1 MNPEVFVRR
10 RFWFAVTAVMASSL
24 AVGVGL
30 AVAAAPNAT
39 KLSCK
44 MSLTTLPPAGSNAVS
59 QPALQGSQYGP
70 VHCPRAGFGG
80 GVMSDSFTVPDN
92 GNTVGTYTQYFSA
105 GSIKGSFV
113 LQPQEGSPISVG
125 SFESQSW
132 AGTVKI
138 TSGTGIYKGIKSVKA
153 PGMMICSSP
162 DSVHL
167 TCTVKIKAILPSTV

>member
-1 MNPEVFVRR
+1 VEVFVRR
-10 RFWFAVTAVMASSL
+10 RFWFAVTAVMAASL

-30 AVAAAPNAT
+30 AVAATPKAT
-39 KLSCK
+39 KLTCHL
-44 MSLTTLPPAGSNAVS
+44 SLTTEPPAGSSTVS
-59 QPALQGSQYGP
+59 QPAPQGSQYGP

-80 GVMSDSFTVPDN
+80 GVVSDAFTVPDS
-92 GNTVGTYTQYFSA
+92 GNTMGTYTQYFSA

-113 LQPQEGSPISVG
+113 LQPQESSGISVT

-132 AGTVKI
+132 LGTVKI

-153 PGMMICSSP
+153 PGTIACTSP

-167 TCTVKIKAILPSTV
+167 TCTEKVKAVLPPTA